1 MLLYFICASDE
12 SRLPVNL
19 VKCTYGHLI
28 SSFLLVD
35 IAMHLGSLSFSF
47 LVFLYPSLAHTYS
60 QKATKFESWFLAFFS
75 LKLVMLIAWNGVWL
89 AVLKD
94 FVTSSDCIIGK
105 FLLFDLI
112 SFVLYT
118 CVFRLRF
125 AFWARSHAGQE
136 TDKMFKATCGIMW
149 ALLGTKIKKKFFH
162 FLCLY

>member
-75 LKLVMLIAWNGVWL
+75 LKTGYVNRMKWCMAG
-89 AVLKD
+89 
-94 FVTSSDCIIGK
+94 
-105 FLLFDLI
+105 
-112 SFVLYT
+112 
-118 CVFRLRF
+118 
-125 AFWARSHAGQE
+125 RS
-136 TDKMFKATCGIMW
+136 
-149 ALLGTKIKKKFFH
+149 
-162 FLCLY
+162 